1 MIGTFNNKN
10 LNNLQFTKIKNIT
23 VSGLNDKDNFE
34 LKNNL
39 NFLEIENL
47 FFLKKEKIIEIVN
60 SNNLVEKYSVFK
72 RYPSEINIIIDQTN
86 FLAQFQKGNQNF
98 LLGSN
103 GKLIKTKSL
112 QSDIPVIFGNFNNR
126 NFFDLKKAI
135 TETNFTYEEIKNL
148 YFFPSGRW
156 DIETHNGLLIKLPKE
171 NLKSSFEL
179 LMIFLN
185 KNTKVKNNKIDL
197 RQTNQIIT
205 NG

>member
-47 FFLKKEKIIEIVN
+47 FFLNKEKIIEIVN

-86 FLAQFQKGNQNF
+86 FLAQLQKGNQN
-98 LLGSN
+98 
-103 GKLIKTKSL
+103 
-112 QSDIPVIFGNFNNR
+112 
-126 NFFDLKKAI
+126 
-135 TETNFTYEEIKNL
+135 
-148 YFFPSGRW
+148 
-156 DIETHNGLLIKLPKE
+156 
-171 NLKSSFEL
+171 
-179 LMIFLN
+179 
-185 KNTKVKNNKIDL
+185 
-197 RQTNQIIT
+197 
-205 NG
+205 

>member
-47 FFLKKEKIIEIVN
+47 FFLNKEKIIEIVN

-86 FLAQFQKGNQNF
+86 FLVKEFCILNK
-98 LLGSN
+98 
-103 GKLIKTKSL
+103 
-112 QSDIPVIFGNFNNR
+112 R
-126 NFFDLKKAI
+126 
-135 TETNFTYEEIKNL
+135 
-148 YFFPSGRW
+148 
-156 DIETHNGLLIKLPKE
+156 GLL
-171 NLKSSFEL
+171 S
-179 LMIFLN
+179 
-185 KNTKVKNNKIDL
+185 L
-197 RQTNQIIT
+197 RE
-205 NG
+205 